1 MAREPRDY
9 WQMPRCIEEN
19 QQTQGPRHLRELQLK
34 PLSFCCFFPLVLGV
48 PANQMDKVLKLSSP
62 ENYMKIKRRRVRI
75 LFLLLMK
82 QMIKSSMSW
91 TWWWV
96 SYIICVNIRL
106 YIRRYLECFHHPNWC
121 RILSNGCRRVCIRCP
136 PTGPTISPIRMPFLG
151 KSGNLFG
158 TYAKS
163 QKNQGAWNSETCCR
177 TPPHLL
183 NPETHFSLFYP
194 KPVTG
199 TFCKVFTKRAS
210 RMRRT
215 TRTTR
220 STRTARA
227 CADVYCS
234 HIHCML

>member
-106 YIRRYLECFHHPNWC
+106 YPALFRMFSPSELMQDIVQRLQACLYPVSANWANYLTNPNAVPGQIWE
-121 RILSNGCRRVCIRCP
+121 
-136 PTGPTISPIRMPFLG
+136 PF
-151 KSGNLFG
+151 
-158 TYAKS
+158 
-163 QKNQGAWNSETCCR
+163 W
-177 TPPHLL
+177 HL
-183 NPETHFSLFYP
+183 
-194 KPVTG
+194 
-199 TFCKVFTKRAS
+199 C
-210 RMRRT
+210 
-215 TRTTR
+215 
-220 STRTARA
+220 
-227 CADVYCS
+227 
-234 HIHCML
+234 